1 MNSCIECGS
10 RIVGRSDKK
19 FCNGSCRNAYHNEKS
34 RDELNSVRRTNRILG
49 RNRRI
54 LLELKAEGIQRVH
67 RKVLMALGFSF
78 DHFTA
83 YQEFASYGLC
93 PVIYDEVYFIQEG
106 GMVYFFPSSENLRQ
120 SA

>member
-1 MNSCIECGS
+1 
-10 RIVGRSDKK
+10 
-19 FCNGSCRNAYHNEKS
+19 
-34 RDELNSVRRTNRILG
+34 
-49 RNRRI
+49 
-54 LLELKAEGIQRVH
+54 VH